1 MLHART
7 PIGQISDFLRAYPSV
22 TYEQYMYKM
31 SVAMITLMSMDFTHE
46 ITLNEAQYE
55 FYRKVSAPIIGVN
68 QLERLFGIKK

>member
-1 MLHART
+1 
-7 PIGQISDFLRAYPSV
+7 
-22 TYEQYMYKM
+22 MYKM